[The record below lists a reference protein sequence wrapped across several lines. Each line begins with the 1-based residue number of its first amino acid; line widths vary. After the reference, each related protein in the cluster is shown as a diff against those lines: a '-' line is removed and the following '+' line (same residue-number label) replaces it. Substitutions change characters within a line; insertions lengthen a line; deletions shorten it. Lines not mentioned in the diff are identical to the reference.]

1 MTGEELAGAN
11 WLRTLQ
17 VSTCLRTMAND
28 FTYVESTV
36 RGWIQ
41 FSEEGHP
48 FPEDERKELA
58 NKICAILEKLEKK
71 VEVQLSGRT
80 KFNDYVYSDTA
91 KDWYAVFLTAL
102 PNLREEVLHA
112 IDQKLRALPCPLW
125 SDLLPEVFANQVL
138 PPFRAG
144 QYLSAV
150 RRGCDALR
158 AVIRTKT
165 GIHHLDGADLI
176 NQAYGKDRPFM
187 VAVWEGHSEDDVRRG
202 YTDMLRGAM
211 MGIRN
216 PHHHGTEELPEMEAA
231 RLLLMLG
238 TLWARADGTIRA

>member
-1 MTGEELAGAN
+1 MTGEEVAGAN
-11 WLRTLQ
+11 WLKTLEI
-17 VSTCLRTMAND
+17 STCLQTMTND
-28 FTYVESTV
+28 FKYVEGTV
-36 RGWIQ
+36 QEWIW
-41 FSEEGHP
+41 FSKKGHP
-48 FPEDERKELA
+48 FSKNERRKSADEL
-58 NKICAILEKLEKK
+58 CAMLEKLEKI
-71 VEVQLSGRT
+71 VGAELLTRNRFDECVH
-80 KFNDYVYSDTA
+80 SDTIE
-91 KDWYAVFLTAL
+91 DWNTIFLTAL

-112 IDQKLRALPCPLW
+112 IHKKLWALPRPLW

-165 GIHHLDGADLI
+165 GLHDLDGADLI
-176 NQAYGKDRPFM
+176 NKAYGKDRPFL

-211 MGIRN
+211 MAIRN
-216 PHHHGTEELPEMEAA
+216 PHYHGTEELPEMEAA
-231 RLLLMLG
+231 RLLVMLG
-238 TLWARADGTIRA
+238 TLWARADSTTRA